1 MQWIRGGRK
10 ALLGFIV
17 KRYEC
22 GSSIMLRRS
31 ITSEM
36 KIKEISRILYKIF
49 SSLQLHRES
58 SSSQLI
64 AVATQMSQ
72 IYSKSTM
79 DERRIFLREMCTEYG
94 VDHDALKLAI
104 DAYRKDHS
112 TYRDLNIAS
121 RTRYFRFLQAIGNVE
136 YGVKCIC
143 DIRADVLDFL
153 STSDLTR
160 LEMNAMQKLEKELR
174 ELLTLWF
181 CLSNLQLFRLTW
193 QSPADIV
200 EKVAQSDI
208 VHPVKDLLDMRRR
221 VGAHRRCFLFM
232 HEAMPREPLVVI
244 HVALMNKIADSIQD
258 IIEVDR
264 LDSCESI
271 NDTAIYYSISS
282 TQPGLR
288 GIDLGN
294 LLIKRVVSELQQ
306 TAPQI
311 SIHSTLSPLPH
322 FRSWLLNGLNDPST
336 AEKLFDERLIKLL
349 LMDCKGF
356 DNGKMIEDMRL
367 SLLQQIQKNDFQRY
381 DEIKP
386 VILHLAARYLCEAKQ
401 PSSGRAIDPVANFHL
416 RNGAEIYR
424 LNWRGNTSVRGMRS
438 SLGLM
443 VNYRYQMEHV
453 SENSAQY
460 VNNKYIAVNDR
471 VKSILQ
477 PL

>member
-1 MQWIRGGRK
+1 MQ
-10 ALLGFIV
+10 
-17 KRYEC
+17 KRYNC
-22 GSSIMLRRS
+22 GLILLRRS
-31 ITSEM
+31 FTFESQ
-36 KIKEISRILYKIF
+36 IKEISKIFDEIF
-49 SSLQLHRES
+49 SSIQSHYES

-64 AVATQMSQ
+64 AAATQILH
-72 IYSKSTM
+72 IYSKSTA
-79 DERRIFLREMCTEYG
+79 DERRFFLREMCTKYG

-104 DAYRKDHS
+104 DAYRKDPS

-136 YGVKCIC
+136 CGVKSIC
-143 DIRADVLDFL
+143 DLRADVLDFL
-153 STSDLTR
+153 SSSDLTPF
-160 LEMNAMQKLEKELR
+160 EMNTMRTLEKELR

-200 EKVAQSDI
+200 EKVAHSDT
-208 VHPVKDLLDMRRR
+208 VHPVQDLSDMRRR

-232 HEAMPREPLVVI
+232 HEAMPREPLVVV

-264 LDSCESI
+264 LDSCEST

-311 SIHSTLSPLPH
+311 NIHSTLSPLPQ
-322 FRSWLLNGLNDPST
+322 FRSWLLNSLNEPST
-336 AEKLFDERLIKLL
+336 SEKLFDERLIKLC
-349 LMDCKGF
+349 MDCKVFG
-356 DNGKMIEDMRL
+356 DEKITEQMRL
-367 SLLQQIQKNDFQRY
+367 FLLQQIRKNDFQRY

-443 VNYRYQMEHV
+443 VNYRYQMERV

-460 VNNKYIAVNDR
+460 VNNKYVAINDR

-477 PL
+477 P